1 MHYLYSALKSYDTE
15 ALEKRRQYNELG
27 RASKTHND
35 NVDRDLDFW
44 PFRSRAAWQ
53 SFCSTVSPNLM
64 IAY

>member
-35 NVDRDLDFW
+35 MSIVISIFDLLEVV
-44 PFRSRAAWQ
+44 PLG
-53 SFCSTVSPNLM
+53 SPSAQQFHQ
-64 IAY
+64 I

>member
-35 NVDRDLDFW
+35 NVDRDLDF
-44 PFRSRAAWQ
+44 
-53 SFCSTVSPNLM
+53 
-64 IAY
+64 